1 MAAIPARWKAL
12 TAGSHLSRFET
23 IWQLPP
29 LRRKDY
35 TPLDEIPKIHA
46 RARQAFKSGKT
57 KSIAFRKEQIA
68 QVGYLLK
75 DNEERFKDALKQDLG
90 RPFLETEFFDFA
102 PVYLDVAKAYNAVE
116 KWAAPK
122 KAEFDL
128 SFWAMGPKYRC
139 EPKGVVLIIS
149 PFNGPVVLTLS
160 PLVRW
165 RDCGGNAAVIKPSE
179 HSPATSALFAELIP
193 QYLDPD
199 LYHVIQ
205 GAIPETT
212 KVLEF
217 RWDHILYIGNARV
230 ARIISAAASK
240 HLTPLTLEL
249 GGKNPVVIDPK
260 TDLKLARSGYSGVDV
275 SICVCPEYV
284 LVPAHL
290 QDAFVEAV
298 KEVWAEKSDSLGR
311 IVSEAHTQRIK
322 NLIDNT
328 KGTVVLGG
336 DADVSKKYIAPTLV
350 KDVPGDDSL
359 MSEEIFG
366 PVLSVIPVKDVDEA
380 IEFIN
385 ERDHPLVVYV
395 FSQDKAFQEKG
406 NGSAVANDTMIIV
419 GVPGLPMGGIGE
431 SGYGYYTG
439 QDMFE
444 QFTHKRACIDNPS
457 WVDKVGFGCR
467 YPPYKSLKPLQ
478 ALFPSLPPRP
488 GKRGG
493 SSKRWAFWLSAAA
506 LAVIAGSLTQN
517 GGIKLISL

>member
-1 MAAIPARWKAL
+1 MAATTAL
-12 TAGSHLSRFET
+12 S
-23 IWQLPP
+23 Q
-29 LRRKDY
+29 DY

-46 RARQAFKSGKT
+46 RARQAYKCGKA

-68 QVGYLLK
+68 QVGYLVK
-75 DNEERFKDALKQDLG
+75 DNEERFKEALKQDLG

-102 PVYLDVAKAYNAVE
+102 PVYLDVAKAYNGVD

-128 SFWAMGPKYRC
+128 SFWAMGPKYRH
-139 EPKGVVLIIS
+139 EPKGVVLVIS

-160 PLVRW
+160 PLVGAIA
-165 RDCGGNAAVIKPSE
+165 GGNAAVIKPSE

-193 QYLDPD
+193 KYLDPE
-199 LYHVIQ
+199 LYHVIK

-212 KVLEF
+212 KVLEL
-217 RWDHILYIGNARV
+217 RWDHILYIGNGRV

-260 TDLKLARSGYSGVDV
+260 TDLKMAAKRIFWGRCLGTGQ
-275 SICVCPEYV
+275 ICVCPEYV
-284 LVPAHL
+284 LVPAQL

-298 KEVWAEKSDSLGR
+298 KEVHDAFFPDGPEKSDSLGR
-311 IVSEAHTQRIK
+311 IVSSAHTQRIK

-328 KGTVVLGG
+328 KGTVVFGG
-336 DADVSKKYIAPTLV
+336 DADVAGKYVSPTLV

-359 MSEEIFG
+359 MSEEVFG

-385 ERDHPLVVYV
+385 ARDHPLVVYV
-395 FSQDKAFQEKG
+395 FSQDKAFQDKVFNNTES
-406 NGSAVANDTMIIV
+406 GSAVANDTMIVV

-444 QFTHKRACIDNPS
+444 QFTHKRAFIDNPS
-457 WVDKVGFGCR
+457 WVDKLGFGCR
-467 YPPYKSLKPLQ
+467 FPPYKSLKPMQ
-478 ALFPSLPPRP
+478 AFFPSLPPRP
-488 GKRGG
+488 AKRAGG
-493 SSKRWAFWLSAAA
+493 ASKRWALWLSGVA
-506 LAVIAGSLTQN
+506 LAVVVAGSLTQRR
-517 GGIKLISL
+517 GFSS